1 MNFLAEGTKAAEE
14 SIEPSGAESW
24 FEGPLSME
32 RAVMAAATRELNQ
45 RLDVDTSGYSRE
57 ELADHALEIC
67 RLSDRIRTGSA
78 RFMTYADYNA
88 AALTRGERKMSSLA
102 NSQCGVSLRQGREL
116 NLIGAAAERYPL
128 FYQAMLEGRIGPG
141 HIEVLHPVWT
151 KVDRRSFAACQQL
164 LLDVAKVCTPEAF
177 ADELAKWRTLADED
191 PSLSEFLANQ
201 AKQHMTYGFDVF
213 GNVHY
218 SGTVGPEHAEP
229 FIETVETEASK
240 HKTADTSSTQARG
253 RAIVE
258 LLLNPDGKYRA
269 RLEVLVPAGHDCQ
282 QRSSEVDAF
291 VDDRTRW
298 IGKARA
304 AEARKATEAQKIAD
318 PNDLGFNGVHVPRTA
333 RGTVLPRPIVDRI
346 RLNGAKVTIHTVDG
360 HGTIVADQHAGRHF
374 GTVQKRLIRLRDNRC
389 RHGGCRRTAARC
401 EYDHIEPHQSGGPT
415 LIRNG
420 QLLCRFHHRFKH
432 HTDPGPTRPTI
443 FDDSPLTILLE

>member
-1 MNFLAEGTKAAEE
+1 MNFLAEEAEE
-14 SIEPSGAESW
+14 AEELVESSGAESR

-32 RAVMAAATRELNQ
+32 RAIMATATRELSQ
-45 RLDVDTSGYSRE
+45 RLALDTSGYSRE
-57 ELADHALEIC
+57 ELADHSLEIC

-78 RFMTYADYNA
+78 RFLTYADYNA

-116 NLIGAAAERYPL
+116 DLLGAAAERYPL
-128 FYQAMLEGRIGPG
+128 FYQAVLEGRIGPG

-151 KVDRRSFAACQQL
+151 KVDRRSFEACQQL

-177 ADELAKWRTLADED
+177 ADELAKWRNLADED
-191 PSLSEFLANQ
+191 PSLRDFLANQ

-229 FIETVETEASK
+229 FIETIETEAAK
-240 HKTADTSSTQARG
+240 QTTPDTMQVGARG

-258 LLLNPDGKYRA
+258 LILNPDGKYRA
-269 RLEVLVPAGHDCQ
+269 RLEVLVPKSPPCQ
-282 QRSSEVDAF
+282 DRSVEVEAF
-291 VDDRTRW
+291 TGDRTRW
-298 IGKARA
+298 IAMARA
-304 AEARKATEAQKIAD
+304 AEARKVAMARSVAD
-318 PNDLGFNGVHVPRTA
+318 PNDLGFGGVHVSRTA

-346 RLNGAKVTIHTVDG
+346 RLSGAKVTIHMVDADG
-360 HGTIVADQHAGRHF
+360 HIVADQHAGRHF
-374 GTVQKRLIRLRDNRC
+374 NTVQKRLIRLRDNRC
-389 RHGGCRRTAARC
+389 RHAGCRKTALRC
-401 EYDHIEPHQSGGPT
+401 EYDHIEPHEHEGPT

-432 HTDPGPTRPTI
+432 RADPGPTRATI